1 MVKVI
6 LSERKDD
13 MQLAR
18 RIISVLLVLILCF
31 SFCGCGEDAKP
42 KKKKKVIIIKKRP
55 TSSASSTTDENDF
68 KDNYEFW
75 EESDDSSLSELEQF
89 EDEDSKDESSQG
101 NNSETDT
108 SEDNWQDSYISDREL
123 AEKEDII
130 EEEIKPEYVVK
141 ASEFAEPKGYT
152 IIYPDKNEQLR
163 QAAKKLAT
171 YFAKYNIKVKVA
183 SDTTPKNEKEILLGD
198 TNRKKSLLS
207 ERKYAVS
214 VSGKQLFFE
223 SGNFNGVIK
232 AVLWFISLPYKK
244 GKINTLSGEY
254 DFKSQVKRPDGMY
267 TYVWGDE
274 FDGNAL
280 DTSKWDLTSSIG
292 AESSFKLS
300 RDPQALNV
308 SDGLLKLSALRWF
321 DPDNDQIQAIAPYTV
336 EGKKH
341 MNFQYGY
348 LEMRARIPFGGGAWP
363 SLWLSGACRQ
373 DAVVSDLFERG
384 DIIPAN
390 FSAEFD
396 IVEYTTLAPN
406 LHKWFYDD
414 AQNIEG
420 VKGIVNKH
428 SSLGAVEKPI
438 KSDLGMD
445 PNQSYVY
452 QTIGFDWTP
461 EDMTIYINGEKYY
474 SYNWKNSVQLDGL
487 NDMSDFLNP
496 VFIRLNN
503 HLLPKNIPSDYSSL
517 PCEFFVDYV
526 RLYQKPNTGGLWL
539 AE

>member
-13 MQLAR
+13 MQLAK
-18 RIISVLLVLILCF
+18 RIISVLLILILCF

-55 TSSASSTTDENDF
+55 TSSASSDTDENDYND
-68 KDNYEFW
+68 KYEFGD
-75 EESDDSSLSELEQF
+75 ESDDSSSDDTDSDL
-89 EDEDSKDESSQG
+89 EDEDSKAND
-101 NNSETDT
+101 SEDDT
-108 SEDNWQDSYISDREL
+108 SDDNYISDREL
-123 AEKEDII
+123 ADKEVVTK
-130 EEEIKPEYVVK
+130 EEVKPEYEVK
-141 ASEFAEPKGYT
+141 ALEFTQPEGYT
-152 IIYPDKNEQLR
+152 VIYPEKNEQLR
-163 QAAKKLAT
+163 QAAKKLAS
-171 YFAKYNIKVKVA
+171 YFAENNIKVQVA
-183 SDTTPKNEKEILLGD
+183 PDTTPKNEKEILIGD

-207 ERKYAVS
+207 ESKYAVS

-232 AVLWFISLPYKK
+232 AVLWFISLPYEK
-244 GKINTLSGEY
+244 GKINSLSGEY
-254 DFKSQVKRPDGMY
+254 DFKSQVQRPDGMY

-280 DTSKWDLTSSIG
+280 DMSKWDLTSSIS

-300 RDPQALNV
+300 RDPRALNV

-384 DIIPAN
+384 DIIPSN

-414 AQNIEG
+414 AENIEG

-428 SSLGAVEKPI
+428 SSLGAVEKPV

-445 PNQSYVY
+445 LNQSYVY

-503 HLLPKNIPSDYSSL
+503 HLLPKNIPSDYSTL

-526 RLYQKPNTGGLWL
+526 RLYQKTNTGGLWI